1 MNVQGNS
8 EDSGMLLTLVYNGEA
23 QQSYLMVMDAAT
35 FLPVATADL
44 PYPVPWSAHGN
55 FFMDTQIKRN

>member
-1 MNVQGNS
+1 MQGKY
-8 EDSGMLLTLVYNGEA
+8 EDSGVLLTLVYDGEA
-23 QQSYLMVMDAAT
+23 QQSYLMLMDAAT

-55 FFMDTQIKRN
+55 FFMDTMIKRN